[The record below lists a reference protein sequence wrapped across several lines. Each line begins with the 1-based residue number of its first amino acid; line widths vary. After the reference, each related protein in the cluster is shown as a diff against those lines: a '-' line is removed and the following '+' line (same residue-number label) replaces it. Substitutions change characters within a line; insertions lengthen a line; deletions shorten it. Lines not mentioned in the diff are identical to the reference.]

1 MLLKYFSVSHAVDD
15 NWSAF
20 SLQSDNMRDQALNV
34 MMGGVLE
41 LKKEDVL
48 RMVRWKK

>member
-1 MLLKYFSVSHAVDD
+1 
-15 NWSAF
+15 
-20 SLQSDNMRDQALNV
+20 MRDQALNV

-48 RMVRWKK
+48 KTVRWQK